1 MNTPSTYILF
11 NTKSF
16 IGGFWGSREGCS
28 SPFTTDWKTSDNGLP
43 QKDGNPMIPPKTESK
58 VEFLILQLNR
68 MKKLSGV
75 GDRPPT

>member
-1 MNTPSTYILF
+1 M
-11 NTKSF
+11 F
-16 IGGFWGSREGCS
+16 IPLYNRKEL
-28 SPFTTDWKTSDNGLP
+28 TEWKTSDNGLP